1 MIGQMVIIRHELP
14 AALGTVGQAPR
25 HRPATRS
32 ELSSETKDN
41 SVAIL
46 LTYGTA
52 CILLAGDAEA
62 REST

>member
-1 MIGQMVIIRHELP
+1 M
-14 AALGTVGQAPR
+14 GQAPR

-46 LTYGTA
+46 LIHGTA
-52 CILLAGDAEA
+52 RILLAGDAEA